1 MAAVEGLGG
10 VWLAEWLDT
19 VFYYLHV
26 LHFNIQYMKFSVCD
40 TLRHSLSHLFNH
52 CCVSAHHICKM
63 PSRRMRKDA
72 KTKKRLRLPSS
83 AKIVTL
89 KKEKN

>member
-1 MAAVEGLGG
+1 MLR
-10 VWLAEWLDT
+10 LSRSRLFQHCR
-19 VFYYLHV
+19 VFA
-26 LHFNIQYMKFSVCD
+26 
-40 TLRHSLSHLFNH
+40 H
-52 CCVSAHHICKM
+52 CVTKM